1 MKNTNRSIM
10 SVVLAVAMVFTSVS
24 GFSKSAS
31 QNVKAGTTDVDITG
45 VTVESNIVE
54 NGDAQLIN
62 ALTQKTMSIDGVTYN
77 NYSRYTGVSASAST
91 EIKGALN
98 AIDGKTGTRWESNH
112 GVDPQELVI
121 DLGNTYSIKALAIYW
136 ETASAKEYKVEVSA
150 DGENFKELTDIESKI
165 GGRTDMLKLSKAIS
179 VRTVKIN
186 CLSRNTIYGDSIY
199 ELGIFGSET
208 QKDVVSVL
216 SNLKVRDYYKYT
228 GKYMIYFNEAEES
241 SGYNVYIDNTDTK
254 IKTIKSTG
262 SYLTA
267 KDIKGLSAGNHTL
280 YVANTDAT
288 GKESAMLHTTFNV
301 GDQEGTFTDVPQVY
315 IYTDKSISKD
325 YHANPDV
332 TVSIV
337 DKKGGT
343 YKDITDGECNI
354 KVRGNSTAGAAKKPW
369 NIKLSG
375 KKSVLGMDKGKK
387 WCLLANSFDKSL
399 MRNSLVYDLGLQ
411 NGVTYSS
418 QSRFVDVYINGTYNG
433 NYLMTEPVEAKT
445 GRVEIDAYNSTN
457 NDILLELGTRN
468 EQGVDHFQT
477 PKLGI
482 TFDVNDP
489 EKGDDLT
496 DAEVDAKIQRARAF
510 LGDFETAL
518 SKNNYDEIL
527 KYMDEDTFVNFYIAS
542 ELFKNVDFNF
552 SSTRFY
558 IKGSKVYAGPL
569 WDFDLSSGNCKPEY
583 YREYYVDGVSY
594 KGYYCQGMNWYKKL
608 FKNETFYSKVKQRYK
623 ELQYVIQNM
632 YKTDSETTLSINYLA
647 DQYGASFER
656 NYKDKNNLGAGWSLT
671 DDDGYSYTSTA
682 HWTNWK
688 QPIEF
693 LRDWLKNRNA
703 WLCERWGINMNSA
716 YEESKPGHGEEPTTV
731 APPTTVKPT
740 TAAPTT
746 VAPTTAKPTTVAPTT
761 VKSTTVAPTAKPT
774 DKPTVEPSVK
784 PTTEEPT
791 TKDGVVETT
800 VEPTS
805 EQSSEETIATTRNE
819 TTGNNIAT
827 TKDKGKLTTTASVA
841 TNINV
846 PKTKISKATKKAKSV
861 KIKILFKKVA
871 NAKKYEVKVSSSKK
885 FAKKKTITKIVT
897 KTKANLKAK
906 KFKNAKKLY
915 VKVRAI
921 YYVDGKKYCAAWS
934 SKKRVKVK

>member
-1 MKNTNRSIM
+1 M
-10 SVVLAVAMVFTSVS
+10 SVVLALTMVFTSVS

-31 QNVKAGTTDVDITG
+31 QNVKAGTTDVDLTG

-54 NGDAQLIN
+54 NGDAQLIDS
-62 ALTQKTMSIDGVTYN
+62 LSQKTIKIDGVTYN

-91 EIKGALN
+91 EIEGALN
-98 AIDGKTGTRWESNH
+98 AIDGKKGTRWESNH
-112 GVDPQELVI
+112 GADPQELVI

-136 ETASAKEYKVEVSA
+136 EAASAKEYKVEVSA
-150 DGENFKELTDIESKI
+150 DGENFKELTDIESKT
-165 GGRTDMLKLSKAIS
+165 GKRTDMLKLSKAIS

-186 CLSRNTIYGDSIY
+186 CLSRNTAYGDSIY
-199 ELGIFGSET
+199 ELGIFGSEA

-301 GDQEGTFTDVPQVY
+301 GDQEGTFTDIPQVY

-325 YHANPDV
+325 YHVNPDV

-354 KVRGNSTAGAAKKPW
+354 KVRGNTTAGAAKKPW

-399 MRNSLVYDLGLQ
+399 MRNSLVYDLGLH

-489 EKGDDLT
+489 EKGENLT

-527 KYMDEDTFVNFYIAS
+527 KYMDEDTFANFYIAS

-558 IKGSKVYAGPL
+558 IKDSKVYAGPL
-569 WDFDLSSGNCKPEY
+569 WDFDLSSGNGKPEY

-594 KGYYCQGMNWYKKL
+594 KGYYCRGMDWYKKL

-632 YKTDSETTLSINYLA
+632 YKTDSETTLSINYLV

-671 DDDGYSYTSTA
+671 DEDGYSYTSTA

-703 WLCERWGINMNSA
+703 WLCEQWGINMNSA
-716 YEESKPGHGEEPTTV
+716 YEESKPGHGE
-731 APPTTVKPT
+731 
-740 TAAPTT
+740 
-746 VAPTTAKPTTVAPTT
+746 KPTTVAPTT
-761 VKSTTVAPTAKPT
+761 VAPTTKPTTAESTTKDGTVETTVAPATEQISEK
-774 DKPTVEPSVK
+774 
-784 PTTEEPT
+784 TT
-791 TKDGVVETT
+791 
-800 VEPTS
+800 
-805 EQSSEETIATTRNE
+805 ATTGNE

-827 TKDKGKLTTTASVA
+827 TKDKGKLTTTASGA
-841 TNINV
+841 TNINI

-921 YYVDGKKYCAAWS
+921 YYVDGKKYCATWS

>member
-1 MKNTNRSIM
+1 
-10 SVVLAVAMVFTSVS
+10 
-24 GFSKSAS
+24 
-31 QNVKAGTTDVDITG
+31 
-45 VTVESNIVE
+45 
-54 NGDAQLIN
+54 
-62 ALTQKTMSIDGVTYN
+62 
-77 NYSRYTGVSASAST
+77 
-91 EIKGALN
+91 
-98 AIDGKTGTRWESNH
+98 
-112 GVDPQELVI
+112 
-121 DLGNTYSIKALAIYW
+121 
-136 ETASAKEYKVEVSA
+136 
-150 DGENFKELTDIESKI
+150 
-165 GGRTDMLKLSKAIS
+165 
-179 VRTVKIN
+179 
-186 CLSRNTIYGDSIY
+186 
-199 ELGIFGSET
+199 
-208 QKDVVSVL
+208 
-216 SNLKVRDYYKYT
+216 
-228 GKYMIYFNEAEES
+228 
-241 SGYNVYIDNTDTK
+241 
-254 IKTIKSTG
+254 
-262 SYLTA
+262 
-267 KDIKGLSAGNHTL
+267 
-280 YVANTDAT
+280 
-288 GKESAMLHTTFNV
+288 
-301 GDQEGTFTDVPQVY
+301 
-315 IYTDKSISKD
+315 
-325 YHANPDV
+325 
-332 TVSIV
+332 
-337 DKKGGT
+337 
-343 YKDITDGECNI
+343 
-354 KVRGNSTAGAAKKPW
+354 
-369 NIKLSG
+369 
-375 KKSVLGMDKGKK
+375 MDKGKK

-489 EKGDDLT
+489 EKGEDLT

-552 SSTRFY
+552 SSTRFC
-558 IKGSKVYAGPL
+558 IKDSKVYAGPL

-594 KGYYCQGMNWYKKL
+594 KGYYCQGMDWYKKL

-632 YKTDSETTLSINYLA
+632 YKTDSETTLSINYLV

-671 DDDGYSYTSTA
+671 DEDGYSYTSTA

-703 WLCERWGINMNSA
+703 WLCEQWGINMNSA

-731 APPTTVKPT
+731 AP
-740 TAAPTT
+740 TT
-746 VAPTTAKPTTVAPTT
+746 VAPTTKPTTAE
-761 VKSTTVAPTAKPT
+761 S
-774 DKPTVEPSVK
+774 
-784 PTTEEPT
+784 T
-791 TKDGVVETT
+791 TKDGTVETT
-800 VEPTS
+800 VVPTTEQIS
-805 EQSSEETIATTRNE
+805 EKTTATTGNE

-827 TKDKGKLTTTASVA
+827 TKDKGKLTTTASGA
-841 TNINV
+841 TNINI

-921 YYVDGKKYCAAWS
+921 YYIDGKKYCATWS

>member
-1 MKNTNRSIM
+1 MKKTNRSIM
-10 SVVLAVAMVFTSVS
+10 SVVLALAMVLTSVS

-31 QNVKAGTTDVDITG
+31 QNVKAGTTDVDLTG
-45 VTVESNIVE
+45 VTVESNIVG
-54 NGDAQLIN
+54 NGDAQLIG
-62 ALTQKTMSIDGVTYN
+62 ALSEKTMTIDGVTYN
-77 NYSRYTGVSASAST
+77 NYSRYTGVSASATT
-91 EIKGALN
+91 ERDEALN

-112 GVDPQELVI
+112 GVDPQALVI

-136 ETASAKEYKVEVSA
+136 EGASAKEYKVEVSA
-150 DGENFKELTDIESKI
+150 DGENFKELTDIESKT
-165 GGRTDMLKLSKAIS
+165 GKRTDMLKLSKAIS
-179 VRTVKIN
+179 VRTIRIN
-186 CLSRNTIYGDSIY
+186 CLSRNTAYGNSIY
-199 ELGIFGSET
+199 EMGIFGSDG
-208 QKDVVSVL
+208 QKNVVPIL

-262 SYLTA
+262 SYLTS
-267 KDIKGLSAGNHTL
+267 KDIKGLSAGTHTL

-301 GDQEGTFTDVPQVY
+301 GDKEGTFTDVPQVY
-315 IYTDKSISKD
+315 IYTDKSISRD
-325 YHANPDV
+325 YHEKADV

-354 KVRGNSTAGAAKKPW
+354 KVRGNTTAGAAKKPW

-375 KKSVLGMDKGKK
+375 KKSILGMDKGKK

-399 MRNSLVYDLGLQ
+399 IRNSLVYDLGLQ

-418 QSRFVDVYINGTYNG
+418 QSRFVDVYINGKYNG

-445 GRVEIDAYNSTN
+445 GRVEIDAYNATN

-496 DAEVDAKIQRARAF
+496 DAEVDAKIQRARVF

-518 SKNNYDEIL
+518 TKSDYDEIL

-558 IKGSKVYAGPL
+558 IKGNKVYAGPL
-569 WDFDLSSGNCKPEY
+569 WDFDLSSGNCKPQY
-583 YREYYVDGVSY
+583 YTDYYVDGVSY
-594 KGYYCQGMNWYKKL
+594 KGYYCQGMDWYKKL
-608 FKNETFYSKVKQRYK
+608 FKNENFYSKVKQRYK

-632 YKTDSETTLSINYLA
+632 YKTDSKTTLSINYLV

-656 NYKDKNNLGAGWSLT
+656 NYRSTNDLGAGWSLT

-682 HWTNWK
+682 HWNNWK

-703 WLCERWGINMNSA
+703 WLCEQWGINMNSA
-716 YEESKPGHGEEPTTV
+716 YEESNPGKVDETTAAPTTA
-731 APPTTVKPT
+731 APTVKPT
-740 TAAPTT
+740 TAAPTAKPT
-746 VAPTTAKPTTVAPTT
+746 TAAPTAKPTTVTPAT
-761 VKSTTVAPTAKPT
+761 ST
-774 DKPTVEPSVK
+774 VK
-784 PTTEEPT
+784 PTTEAST
-791 TKDGVVETT
+791 TKQTVAPTVDATTTNEAAETT
-800 VEPTS
+800 VEPS
-805 EQSSEETIATTRNE
+805 TTHNSDE
-819 TTGNNIAT
+819 TTANIAS
-827 TKDKGKLTTTASVA
+827 GTTTNANAASDVK
-841 TNINV
+841 V
-846 PKTKISKATKKAKSV
+846 PKTKISKATRKAKSV

-871 NAKKYEVKVSSSKK
+871 KAKKYEIKISSSKK

-897 KTKANLKAK
+897 KTKANLKVK
-906 KFKNAKKLY
+906 KFKNAKTLY
-915 VKVRAI
+915 VKIRAI
-921 YYVDGKKYCAAWS
+921 YYAEGNTYYAPWS
-934 SKKRVKVK
+934 SRKRIKTK

>member
-1 MKNTNRSIM
+1 M
-10 SVVLAVAMVFTSVS
+10 
-24 GFSKSAS
+24 
-31 QNVKAGTTDVDITG
+31 
-45 VTVESNIVE
+45 
-54 NGDAQLIN
+54 
-62 ALTQKTMSIDGVTYN
+62 
-77 NYSRYTGVSASAST
+77 
-91 EIKGALN
+91 
-98 AIDGKTGTRWESNH
+98 
-112 GVDPQELVI
+112 
-121 DLGNTYSIKALAIYW
+121 
-136 ETASAKEYKVEVSA
+136 
-150 DGENFKELTDIESKI
+150 
-165 GGRTDMLKLSKAIS
+165 
-179 VRTVKIN
+179 
-186 CLSRNTIYGDSIY
+186 
-199 ELGIFGSET
+199 
-208 QKDVVSVL
+208 
-216 SNLKVRDYYKYT
+216 
-228 GKYMIYFNEAEES
+228 
-241 SGYNVYIDNTDTK
+241 
-254 IKTIKSTG
+254 
-262 SYLTA
+262 
-267 KDIKGLSAGNHTL
+267 
-280 YVANTDAT
+280 
-288 GKESAMLHTTFNV
+288 
-301 GDQEGTFTDVPQVY
+301 
-315 IYTDKSISKD
+315 
-325 YHANPDV
+325 
-332 TVSIV
+332 SIV

-354 KVRGNSTAGAAKKPW
+354 KVRGNTTAGAAKKPW

-489 EKGDDLT
+489 EKGENLT

-558 IKGSKVYAGPL
+558 IKDSKVYAGPL

-594 KGYYCQGMNWYKKL
+594 KGYYCQGMDWYKKL

-632 YKTDSETTLSINYLA
+632 YKTDSETTLSINYLV

-671 DDDGYSYTSTA
+671 DEDGYSYTSTA

-703 WLCERWGINMNSA
+703 WLCEQWGINMNSA
-716 YEESKPGHGEEPTTV
+716 YEESKPGHGE
-731 APPTTVKPT
+731 
-740 TAAPTT
+740 
-746 VAPTTAKPTTVAPTT
+746 KPTTVAPTT
-761 VKSTTVAPTAKPT
+761 VAPTTKPTTAESTTKDGTVETTVAPTTEQISEK
-774 DKPTVEPSVK
+774 
-784 PTTEEPT
+784 TT
-791 TKDGVVETT
+791 
-800 VEPTS
+800 
-805 EQSSEETIATTRNE
+805 ATTGNE

-827 TKDKGKLTTTASVA
+827 TKDKGKLTTTASGA
-841 TNINV
+841 TNINI

-921 YYVDGKKYCAAWS
+921 YYVDGKKYCATWS